1 VGYLRDCGQPII
13 SASAAPAKEGRIR
26 RVVLFYNRPYPGMLD
41 GILEC
46 NDACTFTTDHSLL
59 SQAAAV
65 VFHLPTLGDLSFP
78 LKLSGQQWVA
88 WSMESR
94 INYPILTE
102 PEFMRRFDITMTYE
116 QTATVWCPYFG
127 PDIAD
132 RALG

>member
-1 VGYLRDCGQPII
+1 
-13 SASAAPAKEGRIR
+13 
-26 RVVLFYNRPYPGMLD
+26 MLD

-78 LKLSGQQWVA
+78 QNLSGQQWVA